1 VRIIAPARRAMDV
14 RVTMAPMIRL
24 AVRVPRDRCELVL
37 AELLELAPSG
47 IEERDVEGT
56 DLIEYAVYGAA
67 GELPDLGAVAAHVA
81 GIPVDVFTEEIADD
95 WHERWRD
102 FHKPITIGE
111 VLHVRPPW
119 LEAQPGLT
127 DLVIDPGQ
135 AFGTGAH
142 ETTRLCLELLLEI
155 EPEGAML
162 DLGCGSGVL
171 AIAAAQRGFDPC
183 VALDFD
189 PASVEAT
196 EQNAAA
202 NGVEVKAAKFDLMHA
217 DAIPSAP
224 TVAANILRPVL
235 LKIAEIGFTPE
246 PPRSLVLSG
255 LLRHE
260 ADEVAAAYE
269 PLGFTETA
277 RRELGDWAA
286 LLLTRP

>member
-1 VRIIAPARRAMDV
+1 V
-14 RVTMAPMIRL
+14 IRL
-24 AVRVPRDRCELVL
+24 AVRVPRDQSELVL

-47 IEERDVEGT
+47 IEERDVPEHPE
-56 DLIEYAVYGAA
+56 LLEYAVYGAA
-67 GELPDLGAVAAHVA
+67 GELPDLGAAAAHVA

-102 FHKPITIGE
+102 FHKPITIAGK
-111 VLHVRPPW
+111 LHVRPPW
-119 LEAQPGLT
+119 LAPQDGT
-127 DLVIDPGQ
+127 IDLVIDPGM

-142 ETTRLCLELLLEI
+142 ETTQLCLEFLLEL
-155 EPEGAML
+155 PADGAML

-171 AIAAAQRGFDPC
+171 AIAAAQRGFGPC

-196 EQNAAA
+196 QLNAEA
-202 NGVEVKAAKFDLMHA
+202 NGVAVKAAKFDVMRA

-235 LKIAEIGFTPE
+235 LQIAETGFTSE
-246 PPRSLVLSG
+246 APRNLVLSG

-260 ADEVAAAYE
+260 ADEVAAAYARH
-269 PLGFTETA
+269 GFVEHG

-286 LLLTRP
+286 LLLRRD

>member
-1 VRIIAPARRAMDV
+1 
-14 RVTMAPMIRL
+14 MIRL
-24 AVRVPRDRCELVL
+24 AVRVPRESSELVL

-47 IEERDVEGT
+47 IEERDVPENPS
-56 DLIEYAVYGAA
+56 LVEYAVYGAA

-102 FHKPITIGE
+102 FHKPITIGGE
-111 VLHVRPPW
+111 LHVRPPW
-119 LEAQPGLT
+119 LEPQEGVT
-127 DLVIDPGQ
+127 DLVIDPGM

-142 ETTRLCLELLLEI
+142 ETTRLCLEFLLDI
-155 EPEGAML
+155 RPEGPML

-171 AIAAAQRGFDPC
+171 AIAAAQRGFGPC

-189 PASVEAT
+189 PSSVAAT
-196 EQNAAA
+196 RENAAA
-202 NGVEVKAAKFDLMHA
+202 NGVEVQAAKFDLMRA

-235 LKIAEIGFTPE
+235 LKIAETGFTPE
-246 PPRSLVLSG
+246 PPRTLILSG

-260 ADEVAAAYE
+260 ADEVAAAYAQHG
-269 PLGFTETA
+269 LIETG
-277 RRELGDWAA
+277 RHELGDWAG
-286 LLLTRP
+286 LLLERL